1 MFKTSSEWEEL
12 CKMEANC
19 HHNDGWTMAWYSDEV
34 KKIEERMKKKAEK
47 EEEGTTCFS
56 EKAFWEV

>member
-1 MFKTSSEWEEL
+1 MFKTNSEWEEL

-19 HHNDGWTMAWYSDEV
+19 HHNDGWTMEYYRNEL
-34 KKIEERMKKKAEK
+34 KKIQNKKKKKK
-47 EEEGTTCFS
+47 ETQSSTCFS